1 MQAVSQKMETP
12 EKGSFWLPNAFFFAL
27 IHLGALLGGIYLSP
41 PSTLC
46 KQTIILTILCW
57 QLPCFGQVYFFRG
70 VGNIETN
77 ALPSSTGRL
86 YSITIGYH
94 RLWSHKAFRAVKP
107 VRFVLAIFGTMA
119 FQGSIKWWVLRHRLH
134 HRFTDDPVHDP
145 YVVWFAFVVNLDVC
159 LTLSNASYAATRG
172 LFFSHMGWIF
182 RKPTYTKL
190 PLIEKDDL
198 DRDPIVRFQ
207 HKYYVPLA
215 LFTGLVLPTMI
226 AATWGDAMGGYI
238 WGGLVGRV
246 LVWHCTFLVNSLA
259 HWEGLQPYTDEITAR
274 GNLIMAML
282 TCGEGNHNFHAFPHD
297 FRAGPNILDWDPSKW
312 IITMLYR
319 LGLATGLRKAHPED
333 IKAAQAWI
341 LSHHHEPFPASAND
355 EAETDSAESTDE
367 VVLAKWSLNE
377 LNKQAKQ
384 RGCLLVIDGFVVDAS
399 SYVGDHPGGSVFLRR
414 YAVPKEGARTS
425 EEWRKA
431 TWAFQGGMNVH
442 SRIAKRRMMSMRVAE
457 LME

>member
-57 QLPCFGQVYFFRG
+57 QLPCFG
-70 VGNIETN
+70 
-77 ALPSSTGRL
+77 
-86 YSITIGYH
+86 ITIGYH

-145 YVVWFAFVVNLDVC
+145 
-159 LTLSNASYAATRG
+159 YAATRG